1 MKKFERLTYM
11 FVGVAIGFMLFA
23 TTNKGKVKTEYA
35 IIEVTK
41 TNDFTDDL
49 DDSEKG
55 YYNHLFNTK

>member
-23 TTNKGKVKTEYA
+23 TTNKNKVKTEYDV
-35 IIEVTK
+35 IEVVK
-41 TNDFTDDL
+41 TTDFTDDL